1 MDSISGGSGST
12 QYGVE
17 KLVGTNYKYWRM
29 CMEAYLQ
36 GQDLWDLVS
45 GADSVVPD
53 DIPENAEARRKWKI
67 KCGKALFALRTS
79 ISREYIDHVRDV
91 DSPREVWGTLERLF
105 TKKNTARLQLL
116 ENDLATL
123 TQGGMSISEYFLKVK
138 NICSEISQLDM
149 DEPISE
155 ARLRR
160 YLIRGLRKEYMPF
173 VTSVQGWAV
182 QPSVEELENL
192 LSNQEALAKQISRKS
207 IYEADGVLFSKWKLK
222 EKENS
227 KAGVGGDKY
236 SAKSSTSNADS
247 STTPQQKYSSKKCYR
262 CGKIGHIKKYCRV
275 KLVKANTA
283 CENDDSD
290 KLKWEQCF
298 SIETAQKQ
306 GKELGASDQIEAFVN
321 YVDYKKE
328 WILDSGCSHHVTG
341 NSELVSNIHKHNG
354 DRVIIT
360 ADNSIHPVVNEGTA
374 NINAHGSMNSGV
386 VLKDVYHVPGLKKN
400 LVSVSQIT
408 DSGKYVLFGPKD
420 VMVLDKLKNVE
431 ADILLVGEK
440 KESLFVMSAGEA
452 YVKQTS
458 KNDRAAIW
466 HARLGHVGYQM
477 LQQISSKKL
486 LDGVPVLKDVHT
498 NVVCQGCQYGKS
510 HRLPFKRSLNRKN
523 IMKGWRCMDPETKK
537 FLTSRDVVFDEVSS
551 FPKGVESA
559 QFLPETSTP
568 FSPIRQIEDTPDN
581 VSVSSNFDN
590 DGHTM
595 STLRRST
602 RERRQPDYFK
612 DYEVGLNQCSVTS
625 CFLVG
630 AINGSEPCCY
640 DEARGISKWEVA
652 MQEEITALMK
662 NETWELV
669 PKSKDCEPVTC
680 KCMFVKMESGKRVVV
695 LLYVDDMIITGNN
708 EDEISRLKN
717 DLSIRFEMKNLGEV
731 GCFLGL
737 EVERSEDGFFVSQ
750 KGYAKNLFT
759 KALAESKFERF
770 RAALGMLD

>member
-1 MDSISGGSGST
+1 MARHQCFPRGPDVEVTIMGPPDTYGGGGDDFRRGGGDDVGSD
-12 QYGVE
+12 QIDQV
-17 KLVGTNYKYWRM
+17 VR
-29 CMEAYLQ
+29 
-36 GQDLWDLVS
+36 QD
-45 GADSVVPD
+45 
-53 DIPENAEARRKWKI
+53 
-67 KCGKALFALRTS
+67 ALT
-79 ISREYIDHVRDV
+79 
-91 DSPREVWGTLERLF
+91 
-105 TKKNTARLQLL
+105 
-116 ENDLATL
+116 
-123 TQGGMSISEYFLKVK
+123 
-138 NICSEISQLDM
+138 LDM

-155 ARLRR
+155 ARVRR

-207 IYEADGVLFSKWKLK
+207 ISEAD
-222 EKENS
+222 
-227 KAGVGGDKY
+227 D
-236 SAKSSTSNADS
+236 
-247 STTPQQKYSSKKCYR
+247 
-262 CGKIGHIKKYCRV
+262 
-275 KLVKANTA
+275 
-283 CENDDSD
+283 
-290 KLKWEQCF
+290 CF
-298 SIETAQKQ
+298 SIETEQKQ
-306 GKELGASDQIEAFVN
+306 SKELGAYQIEAFVN

-328 WILDSGCSHHVTG
+328 WILDSSCSHHVTG

-354 DRVIIT
+354 GWVIIT
-360 ADNSIHPVVNEGTA
+360 ADNSVHPVVNEGTT
-374 NINAHGSMNSGV
+374 NINAHGSMDSGV

-400 LVSVSQIT
+400 LVSVSQII
-408 DSGKYVLFGPKD
+408 DSGKYVLFGPKG
-420 VMVLDKLKNVE
+420 VMVLHNLKNVE
-431 ADILLVGEK
+431 AYILLVGEK

-452 YVKQTS
+452 YVEKTS
-458 KNDRAAIW
+458 KNDRAAIC

-477 LQQISSKKL
+477 LHQISSKKL
-486 LDGVPVLKDVHT
+486 LDGVPVLKVVHT

-537 FLTSRDVVFDEVSS
+537 FLTSRDVVFDNVSS

-559 QFLPETSTP
+559 QFVPKTSTHS
-568 FSPIRQIEDTPDN
+568 SPIRQTEDIPDN

-669 PKSKDCEPVTC
+669 SKPKDCELVAC
-680 KCMFVKMESGKRVVV
+680 KWVYKLKKTADGT
-695 LLYVDDMIITGNN
+695 VD
-708 EDEISRLKN
+708 R
-717 DLSIRFEMKNLGEV
+717 
-731 GCFLGL
+731 C
-737 EVERSEDGFFVSQ
+737 
-750 KGYAKNLFT
+750 
-759 KALAESKFERF
+759 KA
-770 RAALGMLD
+770 

>member
-182 QPSVEELENL
+182 QPSVKELENL

-207 IYEADGVLFSKWKLK
+207 ISEADDVLFSKWKLK

-227 KAGVGGDKY
+227 KAAVGGDKY

-262 CGKIGHIKKYCRV
+262 CGKTGHIKKYCRV

-374 NINAHGSMNSGV
+374 NINAHGSMNSDV

-452 YVKQTS
+452 YIKQTS

-486 LDGVPVLKDVHT
+486 LNGVPVLKDVHT
-498 NVVCQGCQYGKS
+498 NV
-510 HRLPFKRSLNRKN
+510 
-523 IMKGWRCMDPETKK
+523 
-537 FLTSRDVVFDEVSS
+537 VSS

-568 FSPIRQIEDTPDN
+568 SSPIRQIEDTPDN

-630 AINGSEPCCY
+630 AINGNEPCCY
-640 DEARGISKWEVA
+640 DEAR
-652 MQEEITALMK
+652 
-662 NETWELV
+662 
-669 PKSKDCEPVTC
+669 
-680 KCMFVKMESGKRVVV
+680 
-695 LLYVDDMIITGNN
+695 GNN

-717 DLSIRFEMKNLGEV
+717 DLSIRFDMKNLGEV

-750 KGYAKNLFT
+750 KGYAKSL
-759 KALAESKFERF
+759 LERF
-770 RAALGMLD
+770 SMGEAKEMATPMEPYLKLKKGEGQLLKDARKFRQLVGSGVFIG

>member
-1 MDSISGGSGST
+1 MDSISRGSGST

-207 IYEADGVLFSKWKLK
+207 ISEADDVLFSKWKLK

-227 KAGVGGDKY
+227 KAAVGGDKY

-283 CENDDSD
+283 CENDDCD

-466 HARLGHVGYQM
+466 HTRLGHVGYQM

-486 LDGVPVLKDVHT
+486 LDGNDHTPFEALYKSKPNVNYFRVFGSICYVHIPKSNRT
-498 NVVCQGCQYGKS
+498 KLDPKAKKCIFVGYDS
-510 HRLPFKRSLNRKN
+510 HR
-523 IMKGWRCMDPETKK
+523 KGWRCMDPETKK

-568 FSPIRQIEDTPDN
+568 SSPIRQIEDITDN

-640 DEARGISKWEVA
+640 DEARG
-652 MQEEITALMK
+652 
-662 NETWELV
+662 
-669 PKSKDCEPVTC
+669 
-680 KCMFVKMESGKRVVV
+680 
-695 LLYVDDMIITGNN
+695 NN

-750 KGYAKNLFT
+750 KGYAKSL
-759 KALAESKFERF
+759 LERF
-770 RAALGMLD
+770 SMGEVVESL

>member
-53 DIPENAEARRKWKI
+53 DIPENVEAQRKWKI

-138 NICSEISQLDM
+138 NICSVISQLDM

-207 IYEADGVLFSKWKLK
+207 ISEADDVLFSKWKLK

-227 KAGVGGDKY
+227 KAAVGGDKY

-262 CGKIGHIKKYCRV
+262 CGKTGHIKKYCRV

-306 GKELGASDQIEAFVN
+306 
-321 YVDYKKE
+321 
-328 WILDSGCSHHVTG
+328 
-341 NSELVSNIHKHNG
+341 
-354 DRVIIT
+354 
-360 ADNSIHPVVNEGTA
+360 GTA

-466 HARLGHVGYQM
+466 HARLGH
-477 LQQISSKKL
+477 
-486 LDGVPVLKDVHT
+486 
-498 NVVCQGCQYGKS
+498 
-510 HRLPFKRSLNRKN
+510 
-523 IMKGWRCMDPETKK
+523 
-537 FLTSRDVVFDEVSS
+537 
-551 FPKGVESA
+551 
-559 QFLPETSTP
+559 
-568 FSPIRQIEDTPDN
+568 IEDTPDN

-640 DEARGISKWEVA
+640 DEARG
-652 MQEEITALMK
+652 
-662 NETWELV
+662 
-669 PKSKDCEPVTC
+669 
-680 KCMFVKMESGKRVVV
+680 
-695 LLYVDDMIITGNN
+695 NN

-717 DLSIRFEMKNLGEV
+717 DLSIRFEMKNLGEAIV
-731 GCFLGL
+731 ANPVEVMHNCHGSHVLRSLLCLCKGVPLDSSEFHATKSSTVLAARLNIKPPRHDRNDSQHCQQGFEDLLKFLVTEMLKAAKQDIASLQVDQYSSLVLQACFQQFL
-737 EVERSEDGFFVSQ
+737 
-750 KGYAKNLFT
+750 
-759 KALAESKFERF
+759 
-770 RAALGMLD
+770 